1 MEKEKLCLRCMR
13 KIGDNNVCPYC
24 KDESGEVQKAPYL
37 PLKAVV
43 GGKYLVGKRVSTNGG
58 GSTYYGFDLEKKQ
71 AVMIREC
78 FPEGEVTRGD
88 DNYCLVN
95 VGRAAAFIDAKAKF
109 TKLWNTLKNIT
120 ECSAIVPVLD
130 VFEDLG
136 TAYAISEYTGE
147 GVTLREY
154 LLKNEQGYILW
165 EEARVLLMPVLSAL
179 GVLHE
184 NGIIHGAISPNS
196 LIVDKDGKVKIT
208 EYSID
213 DVRFKGGKLPLE
225 LSEGYAAIEQY
236 AEDGDLG
243 PWTDVYGFATVLY
256 RVLVG
261 STPMSS
267 VSRATNDKLMIP
279 GKFAEIIPAYVI
291 NALVNALQILPE
303 DRTDNVELLRDDLSA
318 SPSAAVSAAEGYS
331 SMAAVRRTV
340 RDDEDVAEEQ
350 IDEAEDF
357 EEEYIPE
364 KKSVKKSTLITF
376 VVSVL
381 VCLAILIAVII
392 GIGAM
397 GDEDEE
403 PTSTTEENVSGEI
416 TESTDDDF
424 INVNLPD
431 FRGMDIEEVKASE
444 TYKKVLIISTV
455 YEDSDKEKG
464 TVIGQDLP
472 EGTVV
477 SSINKRSITLKVSDG
492 LLVPDLVGEDAAKS
506 LKSLTDKGFKYVETV
521 VSSVAST
528 PEQSNKVSSIVYYPD
543 DTGNWEDLP
552 DDRRISATQK
562 IVIYCYG
569 EYTPPTTEETVPP
582 APVTT
587 TEGNVSDDD
596 ILVDDGSDNTD
607 DIIIQ

>member
-1 MEKEKLCLRCMR
+1 MEKERLCLRCMR
-13 KIGDNNVCPYC
+13 KIGDNNACPYC
-24 KDESGEVQKAPYL
+24 KNENSEVQQAPYL
-37 PLKAVV
+37 PLKTVV
-43 GGKYLVGKRVSTNGG
+43 GGKYLVGKKVSTNGD

-120 ECSAIVPVLD
+120 GCSAVVPVLD

-136 TAYAISEYTGE
+136 TAYAISEYLGE
-147 GVTLREY
+147 GETLRDY

-165 EEARVLLMPVLSAL
+165 EEARILLMPVLSAL

-208 EYSID
+208 DYSID
-213 DVRFKGGKLPLE
+213 DVRTKGGKLPLE
-225 LSEGYAAIEQY
+225 LSDGYAAIEQY

-261 STPMSS
+261 STPMNA

-303 DRTDNVELLRDDLSA
+303 DRTENVEFLRDDLSA
-318 SPSAAVSAAEGYS
+318 SPNAAVSAAEAYS
-331 SMAAVRRTV
+331 SLAAERRTEKEEV
-340 RDDEDVAEEQ
+340 IPDEQ
-350 IDEAEDF
+350 IDDYEED
-357 EEEYIPE
+357 EEYPQQSKGI
-364 KKSVKKSTLITF
+364 KKSTLITF
-376 VVSVL
+376 IVSVV
-381 VCLAILIAVII
+381 VCLAILLAVVFVIK
-392 GIGAM
+392 GNN
-397 GDEDEE
+397 EKVEE
-403 PTSTTEENVSGEI
+403 PSTTEETQSGEA
-416 TESTDDDF
+416 TEAPQDDF
-424 INVNLPD
+424 INVTLPD
-431 FRGMDIEEVKASE
+431 FRGMDIEEIKANE
-444 TYKKVLIISTV
+444 NYKKVLIISTV

-464 TVIGQDLP
+464 TVIAQDLP

-492 LLVPDLVGEDAAKS
+492 LLVPDLIGEDATKA
-506 LKSLTDKGFKYVETV
+506 LKTLTDKGFKYVETEV
-521 VSSVAST
+521 SGTASSV
-528 PEQSNKVSSIVYYPD
+528 EQSNKVFGIVYYPAE
-543 DTGNWEDLP
+543 TENWEDLP
-552 DDRRISATQK
+552 DDRRISATQRV
-562 IVIYCYG
+562 VIYCYG
-569 EYTPPTTEETVPP
+569 EYTPPTTEEPTTEEPTTE
-582 APVTT
+582 PVTEEET
-587 TEGNVSDDD
+587 
-596 ILVDDGSDNTD
+596 LVADGDVEPED
-607 DIIIQ
+607 VIVE

>member
-1 MEKEKLCLRCMR
+1 
-13 KIGDNNVCPYC
+13 
-24 KDESGEVQKAPYL
+24 
-37 PLKAVV
+37 
-43 GGKYLVGKRVSTNGG
+43 
-58 GSTYYGFDLEKKQ
+58 
-71 AVMIREC
+71 
-78 FPEGEVTRGD
+78 
-88 DNYCLVN
+88 
-95 VGRAAAFIDAKAKF
+95 
-109 TKLWNTLKNIT
+109 
-120 ECSAIVPVLD
+120 
-130 VFEDLG
+130 
-136 TAYAISEYTGE
+136 
-147 GVTLREY
+147 
-154 LLKNEQGYILW
+154 
-165 EEARVLLMPVLSAL
+165 
-179 GVLHE
+179 
-184 NGIIHGAISPNS
+184 
-196 LIVDKDGKVKIT
+196 
-208 EYSID
+208 
-213 DVRFKGGKLPLE
+213 
-225 LSEGYAAIEQY
+225 
-236 AEDGDLG
+236 
-243 PWTDVYGFATVLY
+243 
-256 RVLVG
+256 
-261 STPMSS
+261 MSS